1 MPLNHNLRIYFVD
14 ISTYAWYVQYLTVN
28 LEALSR
34 ICLVVH
40 PPNGT
45 VRLPYLHRSALK
57 GRD

>member
-1 MPLNHNLRIYFVD
+1 MFIQYLTCTKLFRMY
-14 ISTYAWYVQYLTVN
+14 TVQYLKGN
-28 LEALSR
+28 LKALSR

-45 VRLPYLHRSALK
+45 VRLPYLHRSSLIK